1 MTADDYLVVAL
12 GAAVAAIYF
21 PVMYYMARSW
31 RGAASLAT
39 FARALFQIGQELSD
53 GDDWVAEAIERLEAI
68 FQQSGLSRNFASL
81 REVVE
86 QLHYLAYAPRMMFLG
101 FALAYRRRDENRN
114 ALLTIR
120 AELAVQDQPYS
131 ALRGDARMLVEA
143 VNANLDPTADG
154 GRTSLKQLADYMKGV
169 DRQLSRQRRLNIVYG
184 VVSIVGTVVAIVALT
199 VQFMGSVPS

>member
-21 PVMYYMARSW
+21 PVMYYIARSW

-53 GDDWVAEAIERLEAI
+53 GDDWATEAIERLEAI

-86 QLHYLAYAPRMMFLG
+86 QLHYLAYAQRMMFFG

-114 ALLTIR
+114 VLLAIR

-143 VNANLDPTADG
+143 VNAKLDPAADG

-169 DRQLSRQRRLNIVYG
+169 DRQLSRQKRLNIVYG